1 MQSTSVKPQNFDF
14 EVLFNS
20 KQTRGGAKERN
31 LVTQKQVNSA
41 VCPIKKQHDAA
52 ELGITEFGD
61 VESIN
66 AMGIAINGVAFQFG
80 NQMQEDPVWVTT
92 VHHPTEARARVPT
105 QHRRA
110 AAAAAVPPAE
120 QNTRHRIASREGGV
134 APLPSP
140 RHLHTHLC
148 SHTCTRAH
156 AHGHHATC
164 VSAACALHVS
174 CAPHLGIRSR
184 SRTSSRWTSA
194 LATTSATAPVE
205 CTTTTT

>member
-61 VESIN
+61 DESIN

-92 VHHPTEARARVPT
+92 T
-105 QHRRA
+105 Q
-110 AAAAAVPPAE
+110 
-120 QNTRHRIASREGGV
+120 
-134 APLPSP
+134 LK
-140 RHLHTHLC
+140 
-148 SHTCTRAH
+148 RAH
-156 AHGHHATC
+156 ACQRSTAAPPQQLQHHQLNKTPAT
-164 VSAACALHVS
+164 
-174 CAPHLGIRSR
+174 GSR
-184 SRTSSRWTSA
+184 R
-194 LATTSATAPVE
+194 VKGG
-205 CTTTTT
+205 